1 MILETV
7 RMFLRP
13 ITVEDASFIYKLF
26 SRTETNQFTQFPDLT
41 SVEEASSMNVHYM
54 NPADTT
60 LYRAIMELK
69 TTREPIGA
77 LGLFSYSKPH
87 KRAELG
93 YDLLKEHWGKGLMTE
108 AVREVLKHGF
118 TELELVRIEATVDPE
133 NISSIKLLER
143 TGFKF
148 EACLRKRFYYRD
160 KWHDE
165 HFYGLLKEEWENTSS
180 KTTRINTLTQQQ

>member
-1 MILETV
+1 MESMLLETE
-7 RMFLRP
+7 RMLLRP
-13 ITVEDASFIYKLF
+13 ITVEDVPFIYKLF
-26 SRTETNQFTQFPDLT
+26 SRAETNQFTQFPDIT
-41 SVEEASSMNVHYM
+41 SVVEVSSMNVHYM

-60 LYRAIMELK
+60 LYRAIMKLK
-69 TTREPIGA
+69 ALRAPIGA
-77 LGLFSYSKPH
+77 LGLFSYSKTH

-93 YDLLKEHWGKGLMTE
+93 YDLLREYWGKGLMTE
-108 AVREVLKHGF
+108 AVREVLEHSF
-118 TELELVRIEATVDPE
+118 TELDLIRIDATVDPD

-165 HFYGLLKEEWENTSS
+165 HFYGLLKEEWENTS
-180 KTTRINTLTQQQ
+180 